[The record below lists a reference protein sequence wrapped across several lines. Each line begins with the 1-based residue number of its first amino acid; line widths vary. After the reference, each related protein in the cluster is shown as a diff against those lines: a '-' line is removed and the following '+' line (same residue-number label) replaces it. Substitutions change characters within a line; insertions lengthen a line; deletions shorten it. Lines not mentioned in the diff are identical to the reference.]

1 MIQIGTL
8 LNVIDNSGAR
18 TALCL
23 KVFPGYR
30 RRYANIGDIV
40 LVSIKTLR
48 SKRRDSLKVKKGELY
63 RALILKIKVPSKNF
77 SGDSFFYV
85 EKSSIILLNKQNKFL
100 GTRIL
105 SSVSRIFRFTKYLK
119 ILSLSLGVHSI

>member
-1 MIQIGTL
+1 MIQVGTL
-8 LNVIDNSGAR
+8 LNVLDNCGAR

-23 KVFPGYR
+23 KVFPGYK
-30 RRYANIGDIV
+30 RRYANIGDIL

-63 RALILKIKVPSKNF
+63 RALVLKVGVPVKNF
-77 SGDSFFYV
+77 SGDTFYYV
-85 EKSSIILLNKQNKFL
+85 GKSSVILLNKQNKLL

-105 SSVSRIFRFTKYLK
+105 SSISKVFRFTKYLK
-119 ILSLSLGVHSI
+119 ILSLSLGVHNI

>member
-1 MIQIGTL
+1 MIQNGTL

-23 KVFPGYR
+23 KVFPGYK
-30 RRYANIGDIV
+30 RRYANIGDIL

-63 RALILKIKVPSKNF
+63 RALVLKVKVPVKGF

-85 EKSSIILLNKQNKFL
+85 GKSSVILLNKQNKFL
-100 GTRIL
+100 GTRVL
-105 SSVSRIFRFTKYLK
+105 SSVSKLFRFTKYLK
-119 ILSLSLGVHSI
+119 MLSLSFGVHSV

>member
-1 MIQIGTL
+1 MIQNGTL

-23 KVFPGYR
+23 KVFPGYK
-30 RRYANIGDIV
+30 RRYANIGDIL

-63 RALILKIKVPSKNF
+63 RALVLKVKVPVKGF

-85 EKSSIILLNKQNKFL
+85 GKSSVILLNKQNKLL
-100 GTRIL
+100 GTRVL
-105 SSVSRIFRFTKYLK
+105 SSVSKLFRFTKYLK
-119 ILSLSLGVHSI
+119 MLSLSFGVHSV